1 MLPMFLCPD
10 PSLIKRC
17 TENPRFFM
25 SKTDLHI
32 ALDNSTELSVEIC
45 ITDWK
50 IDIYISIQD

>member
-1 MLPMFLCPD
+1 MFLCPD

-17 TENPRFFM
+17 TKNPRFFM